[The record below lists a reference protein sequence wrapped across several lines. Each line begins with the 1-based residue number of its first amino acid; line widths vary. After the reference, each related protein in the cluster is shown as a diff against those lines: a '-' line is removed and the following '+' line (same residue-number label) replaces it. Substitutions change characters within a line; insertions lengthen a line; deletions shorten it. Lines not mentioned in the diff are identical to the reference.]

1 MVEQKMKLRQQAI
14 STSSHLDPLK
24 PTLVVCPA
32 ARTEQWI
39 DDLDHLPREYTGIPL
54 GL

>member
-1 MVEQKMKLRQQAI
+1 MVEQKMRLRQQ
-14 STSSHLDPLK
+14 LDPLK

-39 DDLDHLPREYTGIPL
+39 DDLDHLRREYIGIPL